1 MMENV
6 LLFAVIY
13 SVPRGATGLKQEYKQ
28 KINNA
33 VNYMA
38 VLYAFCL
45 PLSRAGIVFTSLSLI
60 LLWIIEGD
68 FKKKVI
74 TLCTNYFV
82 AATLILTS
90 YMLLSLFWSDGSIDE
105 GLYPF
110 KRLWYYIVLFVFV
123 TSLKKEFI
131 PHMLTAFISAMFI
144 SELLSFG
151 MFFEFWTMKHGTPSD
166 PTPFMNHLEYSYYL
180 CATSALLLVKFLLEK
195 NNNWAKIIY
204 GLLVLTTTINLFIID
219 GRAGQIAF
227 LLVVLALIIF
237 NMKNKVKAVFIASAL
252 LLSMVFSATAL
263 SPSFNDR
270 ITAGLSELK
279 SFVYDGTYSGSW
291 GARLEFWDIGLT
303 AVKQEPLLGI
313 GIGDIASNLR
323 EGKQTSDT
331 IHNVPTGGYHSDF
344 LETIV
349 AGGLVGAIL
358 FIGIFVF
365 LWRAKVR
372 DPLVNNMRIIVTVL
386 FIFGLIADNFLR
398 AQFTIVLFTFFV
410 GIVFAQQ
417 RYEKTSTL
425 SS

>member
-1 MMENV
+1 M
-6 LLFAVIY
+6 
-13 SVPRGATGLKQEYKQ
+13 KQENKQ

-33 VNYMA
+33 VNYVA

-45 PLSRAGIVFTSLSLI
+45 PLSRAGIVFSSLLLI
-60 LLWIIEGD
+60 LLWVVEGD
-68 FKKKVI
+68 FKAKI
-74 TLCTNYFV
+74 SNLRANNFV
-82 AATLILTS
+82 VATLLLTS
-90 YMLLSLFWSDGSIDE
+90 YMLLTLLWSDGTINE
-105 GLYPF
+105 GFYPF

-131 PHMLTAFISAMFI
+131 PYMITAFISAVFI

-195 NNNWAKIIY
+195 DNNWAKVMY
-204 GLLVLTTTINLFIID
+204 GFLVLTTTINLFIID

-237 NMKNKVKAVFIASAL
+237 NIKNKVKGVFIATAL
-252 LLSMVFSATAL
+252 LLSIVFSVTSL

-270 ITAGLSELK
+270 ITGGVSELT
-279 SFVYDGTYSGSW
+279 SFIDDGTYSGSW

-303 AVKQEPLLGI
+303 AVKQEPILGI

-323 EGKQTSDT
+323 EGKKTSDT

-344 LETIV
+344 LETVV
-349 AGGLVGAIL
+349 AGGLVGAVL
-358 FIGIFVF
+358 FISIFIF
-365 LWRAKVR
+365 LWKAKVR
-372 DPLVNNMRIIVTVL
+372 EPLINNMRIIVTVL
-386 FIFGLIADNFLR
+386 FVFGLIADNFLR

-410 GIVFAQQ
+410 GIVFVQQ
-417 RYEKTSTL
+417 RYEKTSTI

>member
-1 MMENV
+1 M
-6 LLFAVIY
+6 LLFLLDFKTTRLEC
-13 SVPRGATGLKQEYKQ
+13 SVKLENKQ
-28 KINNA
+28 KVNNA
-33 VNYMA
+33 INYIA

-45 PLSRAGIVFTSLSLI
+45 PISRAGIVFTSALI
-60 LLWIIEGD
+60 VLLWIIEGG
-68 FKKKVI
+68 FKEKAI
-74 TLCTNYFV
+74 TLCKNYFV

-90 YMLLSLFWSDGSIDE
+90 YMLLTLLWSDGSIDE

-110 KRLWYYIVLFVFV
+110 KRLWYYIVLFAFV

-131 PHMLTAFISAMFI
+131 PHMITAFISAMFI
-144 SELLSFG
+144 SEVLSFG
-151 MFFEFWTMKHGTPSD
+151 MFFEFWTMKHGTSFD

-180 CATSALLLVKFLLEK
+180 CASSALLLLKFLLEK
-195 NNNWAKIIY
+195 NSNLAKTMY
-204 GLLVLTTTINLFIID
+204 GLLIISTTINLFIID

-227 LLVVLALIIF
+227 LLVVLALVVF
-237 NMKNKVKAVFIASAL
+237 NMKNKVKGIFIASVL
-252 LLSMVFSATAL
+252 LLSIVFSATAL

-270 ITAGLSELK
+270 MTRGVSELK
-279 SFVYDGTYSGSW
+279 SFIDDGTYSGSW
-291 GARLEFWDIGLT
+291 GARLEFWDVGLT
-303 AVKQEPLLGI
+303 AVKQEPILGI

-323 EGKQTSDT
+323 EGKKTSDT
-331 IHNVPTGGYHSDF
+331 IHNTPTGGYHSDF

-358 FIGIFVF
+358 FISIFVF
-365 LWRAKVR
+365 LWKAKVR

-386 FIFGLIADNFLR
+386 FVFGLIADNFLR

-417 RYEKTSTL
+417 RHEKTSTI